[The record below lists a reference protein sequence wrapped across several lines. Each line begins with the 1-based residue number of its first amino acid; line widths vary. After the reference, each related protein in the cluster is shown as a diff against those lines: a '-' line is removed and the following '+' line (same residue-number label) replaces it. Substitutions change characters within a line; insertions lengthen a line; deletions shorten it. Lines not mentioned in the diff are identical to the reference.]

1 MGIKK
6 YSPELYEE
14 AKRLH
19 ASGVSY
25 DEIIRRLGIPRS
37 SINYVIFQEIYV
49 IRDSPTKWRAL
60 GFTTKPSIKAIRAAL
75 EAQKDQNNSSP
86 EFPSNEKVIEGASVE
101 KEVEKAE
108 AMSDRTFIPVRV
120 IQNGVPRSGVK
131 IECSKRTAPD
141 CEKGKEFFNSRGRVS
156 DIHAAQVFRNAGW
169 NVGGGPRN
177 DICGKCMAFMKGK
190 HPSQQ
195 EETQVKNVIAIERV
209 GNVAVRTVKKT
220 GAATQEDKR
229 VIFGKLDEV
238 YSAEKGGYINDW
250 NDQKVSDDLGCP
262 KEWVVAVRDNLFGPE
277 TSANDF
283 HKDVERL
290 QQFSASIVD
299 LKKQISTLVENM
311 ERLDGLFNDKLTKFE
326 RDAKEF
332 QRRYDELMKIKT

>member
-1 MGIKK
+1 M
-6 YSPELYEE
+6 
-14 AKRLH
+14 
-19 ASGVSY
+19 
-25 DEIIRRLGIPRS
+25 
-37 SINYVIFQEIYV
+37 
-49 IRDSPTKWRAL
+49 
-60 GFTTKPSIKAIRAAL
+60 
-75 EAQKDQNNSSP
+75 
-86 EFPSNEKVIEGASVE
+86 
-101 KEVEKAE
+101 
-108 AMSDRTFIPVRV
+108 
-120 IQNGVPRSGVK
+120 
-131 IECSKRTAPD
+131 
-141 CEKGKEFFNSRGRVS
+141 
-156 DIHAAQVFRNAGW
+156 
-169 NVGGGPRN
+169 
-177 DICGKCMAFMKGK
+177 
-190 HPSQQ
+190 
-195 EETQVKNVIAIERV
+195 KNVIAIERV